1 MRSIIVS
8 FLFGGLVVVNDAAGP
23 ECNDIMFGANLA
35 AREKEKMKK
44 KIYFIPTL
52 KTEEERKKMKT
63 AQSFLS
69 LLKKR
74 ESNDVLVVSSNL
86 YGSMAT
92 AYDVFGKDNQ
102 RDAKIYSI
110 SALNTN
116 TGSTVG
122 DNPTKDIEKF
132 GVTIP
137 LADARKMFNY
147 MNVKSK
153 WTDWTIKVRSN
164 RFCKWL
170 SNKSE
175 SNVIV
180 FGHQGWLDDLKGL
193 MTAAP
198 IQSEP
203 NMYVFYLEVD
213 KTDNGCFN

>member
-8 FLFGGLVVVNDAAGP
+8 CLFGGLSVVNDAAAPPP
-23 ECNDIMFGANLA
+23 ECNDIMFNAALA

-52 KTEEERKKMKT
+52 KTEEERKKMK
-63 AQSFLS
+63 ASKSFLS

-92 AYDVFGKDNQ
+92 AYDVIGPANMGN
-102 RDAKIYSI
+102 AKIYSI
-110 SALNTN
+110 SALNKN
-116 TGSTVG
+116 MDWTVG
-122 DNPTKDIEKF
+122 ENPTKDIEKF

-137 LADARKMFNY
+137 LNHARTMFNY

-153 WTDWTIKVRSN
+153 LADWTIKVRSN

-203 NMYVFYLEVD
+203 NMYVFDLEVTAD
-213 KTDNGCFN
+213 GCFN